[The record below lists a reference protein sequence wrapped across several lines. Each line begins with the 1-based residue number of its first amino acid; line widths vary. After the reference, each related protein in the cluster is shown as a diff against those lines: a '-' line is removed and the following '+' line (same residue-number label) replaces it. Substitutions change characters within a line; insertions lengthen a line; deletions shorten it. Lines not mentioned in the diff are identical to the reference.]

1 MGKAINT
8 PLIYFGGKSLLAST
22 IVNLLPPHRVFV
34 DVFGGGGS
42 IILAKEPSF
51 IDVYNDIGFVAKFFA
66 ALRDE
71 EKSDMLHTMLRL
83 TPFSRWEYQDS
94 LSWKYECDE
103 IEKLRKWFVLINQGF
118 RHVEYD
124 SGWIGVGT
132 GANHAESW
140 ANHVDDIPAVA
151 ERFRRI
157 NVENLSY
164 PQVIDRYDSPETLF
178 YCDPPYIGSG
188 RTSTGRYTHE
198 MDRASHLYFIGQIR
212 TIKGQAVVSMYPD
225 EMYEKEL
232 RGWRLIKI
240 DRKSQIHN
248 NSQAENAGIKTE
260 CIWIKEHC
268 RGIWDETTW
277 ERANVP
283 QVSSEE
289 AKATV

>member
-8 PLIYFGGKSLLAST
+8 PLIYFGGKTLLAST

-51 IDVYNDIGFVAKFFA
+51 IDVYNDIGFVAKFFE
-66 ALRDE
+66 ALRDH
-71 EKSDMLHTMLRL
+71 EKAERLHNMLRL

-94 LSWKYECDE
+94 LSWSYETDE
-103 IEKLRKWFVLINQGF
+103 IEQLRKWFVLINQGF
-118 RHVEYD
+118 KHVEYD
-124 SGWIGVGT
+124 GGWNGVAI
-132 GANHAESW
+132 GANRAESW
-140 ANHVDDIPAVA
+140 SNHVDDIPAVA

-164 PQVIDRYDSPETLF
+164 PQVIDRYDSYETCF
-178 YCDPPYIGSG
+178 YCDPPYIGAQ
-188 RTSTGRYTHE
+188 RTSNGHYTHE
-198 MDRASHLYFIGQIR
+198 MDRASHLYLLGQLR

-225 EMYEKEL
+225 DMYEKEL

-248 NSQAENAGIKTE
+248 SSQADTAGIKTE
-260 CIWIKEHC
+260 CIWIKEHY

-277 ERANVP
+277 ERANVS
-283 QVSSEE
+283 QVLSEE
-289 AKATV
+289 NQPT